1 MTAKTSRWSRLDN
14 AAKIFPSST
23 SRRDSKVFRFYC
35 QLDRPVEPEHLTLA
49 VEQVLAHFPFYRCTM
64 RKGMFWYFLEE
75 SRKFPRVAQE
85 SEPPCAQKAHPDRH
99 DLLLSVS
106 YYRCRINVEMY
117 HALADG
123 TGALD
128 FLKALV
134 CRYLVLCHPQLAG
147 EEPQFDGSLQER
159 MADSFRQHYRGEK
172 MARRGFHLQPAAYHL
187 SGRKLPEDRLQLVE
201 GVASASQVAAAAKA
215 RGATVGMYLC
225 AVFQQAI
232 YRQMPASQTKR
243 PVVVSMPIN
252 LRNFF
257 DSRTARNFFSVM
269 PLSRNFSQQ
278 SGELEDILE
287 QVKEDFRRELEPQR
301 VAQRVEELCRLE
313 YNLFTRMVPL
323 VLKDVVMMCG
333 NKLFNRSVTGAI
345 SNLGRVSFPAAF
357 QPYIQRMGA
366 FNSTSRIHLCLCSC
380 GDAMTF
386 GFATPFS
393 GSGVEVA
400 RHFFRILREE
410 GVEITVA
417 ANRLE

>member
-85 SEPPCAQKAHPDRH
+85 SEPPCAQKAPPDRH

-187 SGRKLPEDRLQLVE
+187 SGRKLP
-201 GVASASQVAAAAKA
+201 G
-215 RGATVGMYLC
+215 GGGGLC
-225 AVFQQAI
+225 QPGGCR
-232 YRQMPASQTKR
+232 RQGPGGYGGDV
-243 PVVVSMPIN
+243 PV
-252 LRNFF
+252 
-257 DSRTARNFFSVM
+257 
-269 PLSRNFSQQ
+269 
-278 SGELEDILE
+278 
-287 QVKEDFRRELEPQR
+287 
-301 VAQRVEELCRLE
+301 
-313 YNLFTRMVPL
+313 
-323 VLKDVVMMCG
+323 
-333 NKLFNRSVTGAI
+333 RSV
-345 SNLGRVSFPAAF
+345 PAGHLPADAR
-357 QPYIQRMGA
+357 QPDQA
-366 FNSTSRIHLCLCSC
+366 AC
-380 GDAMTF
+380 GGEYAHQSAQLF
-386 GFATPFS
+386 
-393 GSGVEVA
+393 
-400 RHFFRILREE
+400 
-410 GVEITVA
+410 
-417 ANRLE
+417 